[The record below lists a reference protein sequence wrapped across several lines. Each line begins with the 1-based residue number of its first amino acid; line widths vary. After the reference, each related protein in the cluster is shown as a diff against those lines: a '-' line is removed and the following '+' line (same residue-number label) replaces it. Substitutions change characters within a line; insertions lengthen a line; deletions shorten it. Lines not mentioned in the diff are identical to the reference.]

1 MKAAIVSAAFL
12 AVPAMSQAP
21 AAAAAAPT
29 TPAAAAPA
37 TPEAAPAVAAPAP
50 APAVVEAAPVA
61 PAPAAPVV
69 EAAPAVQPTPA
80 PAPAVEPAPAVK
92 AAPAVTAKKKVAVK
106 KATPKAEKKE
116 AVLTFPAKID
126 IQGKKVLWNETEDV
140 KGDNLEQWFGR
151 ATLSMLAKASDF
163 EGKVTIRAIPAD
175 FGGKM
180 AMVQK
185 KDQIVAVDSV
195 MTRSVTGG
203 GTYTVDTTVY
213 RSQEVE
219 SIVEQS
225 VDQFEIYEAYTYY
238 KTEVV
243 DLKMGRFW
251 SNDRLGM
258 AFGNYADN
266 KSGAS
271 FMPAGKGVNAFEISK
286 SVLGSLFFRMSL
298 ESSDPNLNKG
308 DLRIGMKFADLSSI
322 SWLKIGVNYRSNLF
336 DVVKDPNAVVMHNGA
351 TTVEV
356 PLGKFRIFGEAGFR
370 GMDSDGEITEIPIT
384 GGLEIPAGRALDKV
398 LVEAEWNKD
407 REAKSGSAKEVLGS
421 IFVQKKISDRF
432 MISFGV
438 QSNDQTEDF
447 AMVGRLTGTIN

>member
-21 AAAAAAPT
+21 ATVAAPAA
-29 TPAAAAPA
+29 PAAAAPA
-37 TPEAAPAVAAPAP
+37 PAAVVAPEAAPAAAPAP
-50 APAVVEAAPVA
+50 APVVEAP
-61 PAPAAPVV
+61 APVV
-69 EAAPAVQPTPA
+69 EAAPVVA
-80 PAPAVEPAPAVK
+80 PAPAVAAAPIDTPAPV
-92 AAPAVTAKKKVAVK
+92 VTAKKKVAVK
-106 KATPKAEKKE
+106 KAAPKAEKKG
-116 AVLTFPAKID
+116 AVVTFPSKID

-151 ATLSMLAKASDF
+151 ATLSMLSKTSDF

-185 KDQIVAVDSV
+185 KDKIMPVDSV
-195 MTRSVTGG
+195 MTRTVNGG
-203 GTYTVDTTVY
+203 GSYTIDTTVY

-219 SIVEQS
+219 EIVEQS
-225 VDQFEIYEAYTYY
+225 VDQFEIYEAYTYF
-238 KTEVV
+238 KMEVV

-251 SNDRLGM
+251 SNDRIGM

-271 FMPAGKGVNAFEISK
+271 FMPAGKGVNAFEVSK

-336 DVVKDPNAVVMHNGA
+336 DVVKDPDAVVMHNGA
-351 TTVEV
+351 ATVEL
-356 PLGKFRIFGEAGFR
+356 PLGKFRVFGEAGFR

-384 GGLEIPAGRALDKV
+384 GGVEIPAGRALDKV
-398 LVEAEWNKD
+398 LLEAEWNKD
-407 REAKSGSAKEVLGS
+407 REAKSGKAKEVLGS

-447 AMVGRLTGTIN
+447 AMIGRLTGTIN